1 MAGVHKWVF
10 QHTNMYLSFDLFVFV
25 SFQEI
30 EHGLFCSCFDSFWLS
45 VDSVFCLYFCWG
57 NADLSIFHLYT
68 SDPITTRG
76 AACSLPSV
84 QAWRTPMGWGG
95 IQGTRNV
102 SLTCSILIYMDLGDL
117 ARQLSANNDVYSRSS
132 GICVFSGIRWM
143 LRGSWICWNNYWL
156 LDAGRRQDVYRISR
170 IIQWLFITGTDWWH
184 MVTCPASFEGDK
196 VSHVWMLLYPSQE
209 RMECHKTFQ
218 DLCMLHFGEPD
229 IPLSLAG
236 WLCCDDL
243 LLAIGGFDISRHDAT
258 RRRHG
263 DWSTSI
269 DAVDFDS
276 LDSLTQSSDVD
287 DMQSKLLLDSKLQGT
302 STPDAQTVV
311 ALCRFVVFVF
321 VERGRRKER
330 AVKGGAGGR
339 CNHID
344 SLVVKD
350 VHWLFFCPQLH
361 RRGASWC

>member
-1 MAGVHKWVF
+1 
-10 QHTNMYLSFDLFVFV
+10 
-25 SFQEI
+25 
-30 EHGLFCSCFDSFWLS
+30 
-45 VDSVFCLYFCWG
+45 
-57 NADLSIFHLYT
+57 
-68 SDPITTRG
+68 
-76 AACSLPSV
+76 
-84 QAWRTPMGWGG
+84 
-95 IQGTRNV
+95 
-102 SLTCSILIYMDLGDL
+102 MDLGDL

-132 GICVFSGIRWM
+132 GICVFSWIRWM

-184 MVTCPASFEGDK
+184 MVTCPVSFEGDK
-196 VSHVWMLLYPSQE
+196 VSHVWMLLILLRREWNVTRRS
-209 RMECHKTFQ
+209 KQ

-236 WLCCDDL
+236 WLCCCNDL

-276 LDSLTQSSDVD
+276 LDSLMQSSDVD
-287 DMQSKLLLDSKLQGT
+287 DMQSKLLLDSGLQGT

-311 ALCRFVVFVF
+311 ALSRFVFFVF